1 MSSAADMLEVGCPE
15 PAPVLERMLSTRSC
29 CASERHCSAPMVSW
43 FICCVTTYLLDG
55 TAVPLK
61 TDCIL
66 FSYPASVV
74 QKLCAAQ
81 GSVRGLR
88 RAPNRV
94 QITPSCQAIERTR
107 RSAWGGETEATNP
120 VGDVGAGMADVET
133 DPEASAIVPV
143 RAVVVAGIRNGQ
155 ETTRIAG
162 KSASN
167 AARSARSTGRSA
179 RSIEK
184 RGRTAG
190 KSASNA
196 ERTASKRVAE
206 IPAVG
211 ETPNAGEGP
220 DSTRASLRVGGLPRS
235 IPAGTTK
242 LYAIKADRRTHTSRR
257 PGVVVEQ
264 SNGVAEEMGERVA
277 TGPGRSIQT
286 TATP

>member
-88 RAPNRV
+88 QAPNRV

-143 RAVVVAGIRNGQ
+143 RAVVVAGIRDGQ

-167 AARSARSTGRSA
+167 AARSA
-179 RSIEK
+179 
-184 RGRTAG
+184 RTAG

-242 LYAIKADRRTHTSRR
+242 LCAIKADRRTHTSRR